1 MGVNTKNAPVILYM
15 GSKSEKYNFDAEE
28 VTKDSLASFVSRV
41 QAGSVEQFWKSAP
54 IPETNDEP
62 VKIGV
67 GKEFKSMI
75 LDSEK

>member
-41 QAGSVEQFWKSAP
+41 QAGSVEQFLKSAP